1 MKFQAAAMSRA
12 NIPESDRVDFTLY
25 VDEFQ
30 NFSTESFATIMS
42 EARKYHLNLIVANQ
56 FTTQLTDEIRD
67 SVFGNMGTIISFR
80 VGQNDVE
87 ILSKYFQ
94 PQFSGEDLLRLPNA
108 NTISRTL
115 INGVPTLP
123 FSMATLPPLGKPNAK
138 LAEALKDLSDAKY
151 GRPKDEVEK
160 EVNERLTTKDDVR
173 PSYGGLSPFENALK
187 WPSGPT
193 PYPGVPGTT
202 GPIPSSVPPR
212 SSSTGSSFLDDWLNK
227 RRSMP
232 APAPTT
238 IPSQIPI
245 SKPAAASNAA
255 DEILAPV
262 QPPTVSALLPTPA
275 PAPNASPLA
284 DIDDLKEQLRS
295 DLVTKKPAKET
306 KLEPAFQAQA
316 KPVTKED
323 EVPEPKETH
332 QPQNGEIIIDSE
344 GNLVQKSGYNS
355 GQN

>member
-1 MKFQAAAMSRA
+1 M
-12 NIPESDRVDFTLY
+12 
-25 VDEFQ
+25 
-30 NFSTESFATIMS
+30 
-42 EARKYHLNLIVANQ
+42 
-56 FTTQLTDEIRD
+56 
-67 SVFGNMGTIISFR
+67 
-80 VGQNDVE
+80 
-87 ILSKYFQ
+87 
-94 PQFSGEDLLRLPNA
+94 
-108 NTISRTL
+108 
-115 INGVPTLP
+115 
-123 FSMATLPPLGKPNAK
+123 
-138 LAEALKDLSDAKY
+138 
-151 GRPKDEVEK
+151 
-160 EVNERLTTKDDVR
+160 NERLTTKDDVR

-323 EVPEPKETH
+323 EVPEPKKTH